1 MRRRESRLHRL
12 IASLAVFALVLPL
25 WAVAAGR
32 DEGGSRQRI
41 AVLLLGNSMTHYNAL
56 PMRLAERLR
65 AARPDADVH
74 VAALAPDGES
84 LAGHLAGD
92 AFRRSLAEL
101 SWDYVV
107 LQERTHASTWTLDGE
122 VHYDPP
128 ERYLADVGAI
138 VALVRAHGA
147 QPVLYQTWSP
157 SAAEDGFAYV
167 DYATVEAARTY
178 GARLAPAGRIWRVL
192 KAEGLPMTLADGVHP
207 TPLASHAAAVSIAA
221 ALIGEDALE
230 GHGHGH
236 STEGQSAELAPP
248 YATGE
253 HAQALAAV
261 RSAYRSLAATD
272 SGPPPPV
279 PRPEYAERPAPGRS
293 DVPLRR
299 QLSGIWRARDGGT
312 RLSHGTELALVVDA
326 ERCEATLREYTASGV
341 LAPQVRV
348 QRCDDERLEL
358 EFTSS
363 AVEFRLI
370 AWMEQG
376 ALSVLSLQGNDR
388 TRMQYRRVRYVH
400 DHTRGHASDLDAEA
414 AYFDALRG
422 LYLRLEGDTL
432 RRGLAEAL
440 RAHHLRLRA
449 LLGEERLVRDRQGFP
464 LNEWDLILAAWHY
477 MAIGDSG
484 QALARYAAGAAL
496 YPGSVD
502 LHVSHGDALA
512 RMGRNSAAAVAYDA
526 ALALLDVQRDA
537 AQRRALEAKRKALGV
552 P

>member
-1 MRRRESRLHRL
+1 MRRREPRLHRL
-12 IASLAVFALVLPL
+12 IASLAVFALVVPL

-92 AFRRSLAEL
+92 AFRRSLAER

-157 SAAEDGFAYV
+157 SAPEDGFAYV
-167 DYATVEAARTY
+167 DYATVEAARAH
-178 GARLAPAGRIWRVL
+178 GARLAPAGRVWRAL
-192 KAEGLPMTLADGVHP
+192 KAEGLPMTLTDGVHP
-207 TPLASHAAAVSIAA
+207 TPLASHAAAASIAA

-230 GHGHGH
+230 DHGQGPP
-236 STEGQSAELAPP
+236 TEGQAAEPAPP
-248 YATGE
+248 DAAKE

-272 SGPPPPV
+272 GGPPSPV
-279 PRPEYAERPAPGRS
+279 PRPEYAQRPAPGRS
-293 DVPLRR
+293 DVPLRG

-312 RLSHGTELALVVDA
+312 RLSHGTELGLAVDA

-376 ALSVLSLQGNDR
+376 ALSVLTLQGNDR
-388 TRMQYRRVRYVH
+388 TRMQYRRVRYVR
-400 DHTRGHASDLDAEA
+400 DHARDRDAEA
-414 AYFDALRG
+414 VYFDALRG
-422 LYLRLEGDTL
+422 IYLRLEQDTL

-449 LLGEERLVRDRQGFP
+449 LLGEERLVGDRQGFP

-477 MAIGDSG
+477 TAIGDSD
-484 QALARYAAGAAL
+484 QALVRYAAGAAL

-502 LHVSHGDALA
+502 LHVSYGDALA

-526 ALALLDVQRDA
+526 ALALLDPQRDA
-537 AQRRALEAKRKALGV
+537 ARRRALEAKRKALGA